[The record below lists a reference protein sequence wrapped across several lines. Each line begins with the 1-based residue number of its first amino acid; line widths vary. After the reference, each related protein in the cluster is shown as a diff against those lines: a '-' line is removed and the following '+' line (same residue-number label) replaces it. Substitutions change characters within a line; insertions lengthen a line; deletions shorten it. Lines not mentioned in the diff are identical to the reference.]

1 MKKKIFLNFILAI
14 LLLQFLQV
22 LPVYAY
28 PYLYQPNKAPDGAI
42 IYTNTSFPIDATKND
57 IDRSTLRSGTSCA
70 RNILGIAEVGD
81 ASIEEAAKKAD
92 ITKIKYVDTKISK
105 VYVPLLFIPI
115 YVKEIKTT
123 VYGE

>member
-28 PYLYQPNKAPDGAI
+28 PYLYQANKAPDGAI
-42 IYTNTSFPIDATKND
+42 IYTNTFFPMDATKND

-81 ASIEEAAKKAD
+81 QALKKRQ
-92 ITKIKYVDTKISK
+92 KR
-105 VYVPLLFIPI
+105 PI
-115 YVKEIKTT
+115 LQKLNMLIQK
-123 VYGE
+123 